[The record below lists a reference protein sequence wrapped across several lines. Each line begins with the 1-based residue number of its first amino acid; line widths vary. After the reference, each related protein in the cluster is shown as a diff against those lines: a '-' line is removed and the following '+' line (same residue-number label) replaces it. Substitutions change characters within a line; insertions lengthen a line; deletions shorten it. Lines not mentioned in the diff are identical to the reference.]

1 MPNRPIRVLIV
12 DDHRIIREGLRVL
25 LRSDPGVEVVGEAA
39 DGRAAVTMAAELSP
53 DVVVMDITMPDLN
66 GIDATRRI
74 RSSNG
79 HSPKVIALSAHADRR
94 YATEMLSAGAAG
106 FVIKEAAY
114 EELSLALKTVMTN
127 KLYLSP
133 AVSEVIVEGMRSGG
147 APAGPTVFS
156 ELTPRERE
164 VLQLMAE
171 GKATKQVAMH
181 LHVSVKTAESHRRN
195 LMEKL
200 KLHSL
205 AELTKYAI
213 REGLT
218 SA

>member
-1 MPNRPIRVLIV
+1 
-12 DDHRIIREGLRVL
+12 
-25 LRSDPGVEVVGEAA
+25 VEVVGEAA
-39 DGRAAVTMAAELSP
+39 DGRAAVRLAAELSP
-53 DVVVMDITMPDLN
+53 DVVVMDISMPDLN

-74 RSSNG
+74 RSMNG
-79 HSPKVIALSAHADRR
+79 HSPKVIALSAHADKR
-94 YATEMLSAGAAG
+94 YATEMLSAGATG

-114 EELSLALKTVMTN
+114 EELSLALKAVVTN

-133 AVSEVIVEGMRSGG
+133 AVSEVIVEGLRNGG
-147 APAGPTVFS
+147 APGGPTAFS
-156 ELTPRERE
+156 QLTPRERE
-164 VLQLMAE
+164 VLQLLTE

-181 LHVSVKTAESHRRN
+181 LGISVKTAESHRQN

-200 KLHSL
+200 GMQSV